1 MNRPAFAIFPALL
14 AAHAGLLFALGVRDR
29 PLPNPAA
36 QATHPTPTVT
46 ATPTEVPPP
55 TATVTSTTFPPVVP
69 TITPTETLAAAETS
83 TPSPSATT
91 GMATLVSTPTPSC
104 TPTITPN
111 PTSSP
116 SPTPPQGGLLINE
129 IAWAGTLASPYDEWI
144 ELYNPG
150 PFAVDL
156 TGWRLTDGGDIDV
169 ALSGTLPP
177 FRFYLLERTD
187 DTTISDLPAH
197 QIYAGGLSNSGEVLL
212 LKDPAGG
219 IIDTAN
225 RGGGAWPAG
234 DAGSRASME
243 RRGEEDR
250 PANWGTFTGARGRGR
265 DSAGNPIAG
274 TPLGQNSFFYRTPTP
289 TLPSTPYATPSPTP
303 TITPSATPSLSATP
317 FLGSILIN
325 EIGWAGTLASAS
337 DEWIELYNPGTTTV
351 VIQGWTLSDGGDIS
365 VSLVGA
371 IPPGAFLLLERTD
384 DTTISDIP
392 ADQIY
397 TGSLNNA
404 GESLWLRDSNGS
416 LIDSANVEGDGWPA
430 GDASSR
436 ASMERQ
442 RPATGNHSWRTYTG
456 YHGAGLDAQGTP
468 IAGTPRAPNSVL
480 FPIPSAT
487 PIPST
492 IVINEVLIRPHH
504 DWNGNHR
511 SNLNDEFI
519 ELYNLGPKTMRLVGW
534 ILDDLPDAGSSP
546 FTIPPLSIK
555 PGGYLVFFR
564 VKTHISLNDSGDTVR
579 LLAPDGTMVDEIRY
593 LRVKAYNLSYG
604 RMPDGN
610 VYLNYQL
617 WPTPGRANVFF
628 YEDMPGDAFRTLFPH
643 FSACPEGGGPWPLL
657 PPMGREPALVR
668 WLQSLE
674 FTICRD

>member
-1 MNRPAFAIFPALL
+1 MNRPATAIFPTLFAVQ
-14 AAHAGLLFALGVRDR
+14 AGLLFALGARSR
-29 PLPNPAA
+29 PPPNPAA
-36 QATHPTPTVT
+36 QATQPIPTIT
-46 ATPTEVPPP
+46 ATATEIP
-55 TATVTSTTFPPVVP
+55 TATATVPSTTVPPIP
-69 TITPTETLAAAETS
+69 TMTPTETRLAVETS
-83 TPSPSATT
+83 TPSPSVTT
-91 GMATLVSTPTPSC
+91 GTAASTSTPSPAY
-104 TPTITPN
+104 TPTVTPD
-111 PTSSP
+111 PTDSP
-116 SPTPPQGGLLINE
+116 SPTPLQGNVQINE
-129 IAWAGTLASPYDEWI
+129 IAWAGTLASPFDEWI

-150 PFAVDL
+150 PTAVDL
-156 TGWRLTDGGDIDV
+156 SGWRLTDGGDIDV
-169 ALSGTLPP
+169 ALSGILPP

-187 DTTISDLPAH
+187 DTTISDLPAQ
-197 QIYAGGLSNSGEVLL
+197 QIYTGGLSNSGEVLL
-212 LKDPAGG
+212 LQDPAGG
-219 IIDTAN
+219 VIDTAN
-225 RGGGAWPAG
+225 RDGGAWPAG
-234 DAGSRASME
+234 EAGSRASME

-250 PANWGTFTGARGRGR
+250 SANWGTFTGAQGRGH

-274 TPLGQNSFFYRTPTP
+274 TPLGQNSFYRTPTP
-289 TLPSTPYATPSPTP
+289 TLPSTAYATHSPTPTMAPSATRSPSPTP
-303 TITPSATPSLSATP
+303 LQ
-317 FLGSILIN
+317 GSVLIN

-337 DEWIELYNPGTTTV
+337 DEWIELHNPGMRAV

-371 IPPGAFLLLERTD
+371 LPPGGFLLLERTE

-404 GESLWLRDSNGS
+404 GESLWLRDAHGS
-416 LIDSANVEGDGWPA
+416 LIDSANAAGGGWPS
-430 GDASSR
+430 GDAASH
-436 ASMERQ
+436 ASMER
-442 RPATGNHSWRTYTG
+442 RNPARGNAGWGTYTG
-456 YHGAGLDAQGTP
+456 YHGAGLDAQGRP
-468 IAGTPRAPNSVL
+468 IAGTPRAANSVL

-492 IVINEVLIRPHH
+492 MVINEVLIRPHH

-519 ELYNLGPKTMRLVGW
+519 ELYNLGPKTMRLAGW
-534 ILDDLPDAGSSP
+534 ILDDVPDAGSTP
-546 FTIPPLSIK
+546 YTIPPLSVK

-579 LLAPDGTMVDEIRY
+579 LLAPDGTVVDEIRY

-610 VYLNYQL
+610 IHLNYQL

-628 YEDMPGDAFRTLFPH
+628 YEDLPGDAFRTLFPH

-657 PPMGREPALVR
+657 PPLGREPALVR

-674 FTICRD
+674 FIICRD